1 MFISSMSDD
10 TITFTGTDSL
20 DIQIP
25 EDAVQAAQQVPF
37 TFGGIG
43 GPGED
48 VISFSISNDD
58 GHPGYYNT
66 GKIEVWDFIAD
77 QELDFFAGNVVKYV
91 SRAGRKSGN
100 SRQDDLQKAKTYI
113 QKMIDLSA

>member
-1 MFISSMSDD
+1 MADD
-10 TITFTGTDSL
+10 TIRFDGGDSL
-20 DIQIP
+20 DIQVP
-25 EDAVQAAQQVPF
+25 DDAVQAAQAVPF

-48 VISFSISNDD
+48 HITFSVSDAL
-58 GHPGYYNT
+58 GYHPDYYNT
-66 GKIEVWDFIAD
+66 GQIEVWDFIAD

-91 SRAGRKSGN
+91 SRAGRKSGE